1 MSTPAEKLKQFDD
14 YKVRDISL
22 AGWGRKEIN
31 IAEGEMPALMALRE
45 KYKTEQPLKGAN
57 IMGCIHMT
65 IQTAVLIETLVE
77 LGATV
82 RWSSCNL
89 SLIHI

>member
-1 MSTPAEKLKQFDD
+1 MSTPAEKLKQSDD
-14 YKVRDISL
+14 FKVRDISL
-22 AGWGRKEIN
+22 AAWGRKEIN

-65 IQTAVLIETLVE
+65 CLLYTSDAADE
-77 LGATV
+77 
-82 RWSSCNL
+82 
-89 SLIHI
+89 